1 MGLRKKLAKEYLC
14 VYTCASSTQWLP
26 ETTKD
31 NKEKT
36 AQEMVKYG
44 SSNTRDFFV
53 ERRFKLAGQYQF
65 LHEKT

>member
-1 MGLRKKLAKEYLC
+1 M
-14 VYTCASSTQWLP
+14 CASSTQWLP

-31 NKEKT
+31 NKEKR

-44 SSNTRDFFV
+44 SSNTGDFFV

-65 LHEKT
+65 LQEKT